1 MLHDFSPSVDFPGE
15 PEPDACCFVYAE
27 SRLLV
32 KTTGAAPEIP
42 SFCEVASQGIDLSHP
57 LFLGRCRG
65 RACYAVPSATRR
77 EAIPGA
83 EFCEL
88 RTLFSR
94 LADPWYDIALRGLH
108 LAGWDGACRF
118 CSRCATPLQART
130 DIRAKECPACGRL
143 EFPRISPAVIMLV
156 EKDDTLLLAR
166 SPRFKSEMWSVLA
179 GFVEPGESLEDA
191 VRHEVQEETGIAV
204 KDIAYFG
211 SQPWPFPDSLMIG
224 FTARYASG
232 EIKIDGDEICEA
244 GWFRA
249 DNLPPIPGRL
259 SIARR
264 LIDSFLKKH
273 PAASSS

>member
-1 MLHDFSPSVDFPGE
+1 MNQDFSPSIDPPGE
-15 PEPDACCFVYAE
+15 PDPDACCFVYSE

-32 KTTGAAPEIP
+32 KTTGAAPELP
-42 SFCEVASQGIDLSHP
+42 SLREVASQGIDLSHP

-65 RACYAVPSATRR
+65 RACYAVPSTPPS
-77 EAIPGA
+77 EALPGA
-83 EFCEL
+83 EFREL

-118 CSRCATPLQART
+118 CSRCRAPLNARR
-130 DIRAKECPACGRL
+130 DIRAKECPECGRL

-166 SPRFKSEMWSVLA
+166 SPRFRSEMWSVLA

-191 VRHEVQEETGIAV
+191 VHREVLEETGIAV
-204 KDIAYFG
+204 KDVAYFG

-224 FTARYASG
+224 FTARCASG
-232 EIKIDGDEICEA
+232 EIRIDGDEICEA

-264 LIDSFLKKH
+264 LIDSFIDKH
-273 PAASSS
+273 SAAPSS

>member
-1 MLHDFSPSVDFPGE
+1 MHHDFCPSVDCPGK
-15 PEPDACCFVYAE
+15 PEPDACCFVYAQ

-42 SFCEVASQGIDLSHP
+42 SLGELASRGIHLSHP

-65 RACYAVPSATRR
+65 RACYAVPSDPPAH
-77 EAIPGA
+77 AASGA
-83 EFCEL
+83 ELREL

-94 LADPWYDIALRGLH
+94 LEDPWYDIALRGLH
-108 LAGWDGACRF
+108 LVGRDGACRF
-118 CSRCATPLQART
+118 CSRCAAPLQART

-143 EFPRISPAVIMLV
+143 ESPRISPAVIMLV
-156 EKDDTLLLAR
+156 DKVDTLLLAR

-191 VRHEVQEETGIAV
+191 VRREVLEETGIAV
-204 KDIAYFG
+204 KDVAYFG

-224 FTARYASG
+224 FTAQYASG
-232 EIKIDGDEICEA
+232 EIRIDGDEICEA

-259 SIARR
+259 SISRQ
-264 LIDSFLKKH
+264 LIDSFIDKH
-273 PAASSS
+273 